1 MDATNAEKN
10 HTEKDHAEK
19 GLQFRLISDPL
30 AYFTL
35 MLNDIKKATRYIHLE
50 IYRFRNDP
58 VGVRFRDYLVN
69 KCREGVEVR
78 LLIDS
83 WGASSGHSFFQEL
96 IDAGGEVTFF
106 KKIRFNWDAFTK
118 SHRRDHRKILVIDDE
133 ITYIGSGNISNYSL
147 NWRESMFR
155 IKGPIAKTFRQV
167 IDENF
172 KIHNKYFYDKPGY
185 AKPLLYNGFEIIR
198 DVPSMTYQPV
208 KKKFFQLI
216 NEAKREIIIETP
228 YFLPG
233 SNLRKAL
240 VMAARRGVKVFV
252 HIPRKSDVRI
262 MDVLTSKY
270 MGELAETGIRL
281 FFYLPQN
288 LHAKLFIV
296 DRTSFVVGSSNFDY
310 RSFRYQHEVC
320 LAGEHKSLVRQLVN
334 HANETRKESVPFN
347 YETWSHRPIIQ
358 RFFEWVLIPF
368 RHLF

>member
-1 MDATNAEKN
+1 MDATNAEKD
-10 HTEKDHAEK
+10 HTEKEHTEK
-19 GLQFRLISDPL
+19 GLQFRFISDPL

-35 MLNDIKKATRYIHLE
+35 MLSDIKKATRYIHLE

-83 WGASSGHSFFQEL
+83 WGASSSHSFFQEV

-106 KKIRFNWDAFTK
+106 KKIRLNWDAFTK

-133 ITYIGSGNISNYSL
+133 ITYMGSGNISNYSL

-172 KIHNKYFYDKPGY
+172 KIYNKYFYDKPGY
-185 AKPLLYNGFEIIR
+185 TKPLLYNGFEIIR

-208 KKKFFQLI
+208 KKKFLQLI

-233 SNLRKAL
+233 SDLRKAL
-240 VMAARRGVKVFV
+240 VAAARRGVKVFV
-252 HIPRKSDVRI
+252 HIPRKSDVWI

-270 MGELAETGIRL
+270 MGELAETGISL

-310 RSFRYQHEVC
+310 RSFRYQHEIC

-334 HANETRKESVPFN
+334 HTNETRKESVPFN
-347 YETWSHRPIIQ
+347 YETWSHRPAIQ